1 MSAQT
6 DITHLIAKPSEPPR
20 VLIDCDPGHDDVLAI
35 AVAAQHCE
43 ILGITTVDGNSPL
56 VNTTRNALIACD
68 LFGLREVPVH
78 SGASQPLRGP
88 SGNHAT
94 EAHGKSGLD
103 GPAPRTPSRTVDGT
117 DAVAFIVETVRA
129 NEGMWLVPTG
139 PLTNIALALR
149 AAPDIVER
157 VAGISLMGG
166 SMHHGNVT
174 SAAEFNIWFDPEAA
188 DEVFSSGASIRM
200 CGLDLTHQVGVDGY
214 FIDAL
219 RAAGTDT
226 TAFCAELVDF
236 YHSFATRTAGRTGRD
251 AYEFGAPMHDPCAV
265 MAITHP
271 ELFRFESH
279 HIVVETEGRHTR
291 GMTHPDLRP
300 WRKGTPANT
309 EVVVEADRV
318 ASVRVILESVLQH

>member
-1 MSAQT
+1 MTAQT
-6 DITHLIAKPSEPPR
+6 DITHLITKPAERPR

-35 AVAAQHCE
+35 AVAAQHCD

-68 LFGLREVPVH
+68 LFGLQHVPVH
-78 SGASQPLRGP
+78 SGASQPLNGP
-88 SGNHAT
+88 SSNHAT

-103 GPAPRTPSRTVDGT
+103 GPAQRTPSRGVDGT
-117 DAVAFIVETVRA
+117 DAVAFIVDTVRA
-129 NEGMWLVPTG
+129 NEG
-139 PLTNIALALR
+139 ALR
-149 AAPDIVER
+149 AAPDLVGK

-166 SMHHGNVT
+166 SMHHGNIT
-174 SAAEFNIWFDPEAA
+174 RAAEFNIWFDPEAA
-188 DEVFSSGASIRM
+188 DEVFSSGAPIRM
-200 CGLDLTHQVGVDGY
+200 CGLDLTHQVGVTGH
-214 FIDAL
+214 FVDAL

-226 TAFCAELVDF
+226 TGFCAELVDF
-236 YHSFATRTAGRTGRD
+236 YHSFAARTAGLTGQ
-251 AYEFGAPMHDPCAV
+251 AAHEHGAPMHDPCAV

-279 HIVVETEGRHTR
+279 HIVVETEGKHTR

-300 WRKGTPANT
+300 WRKGTPGNT

-318 ASVRVILESVLQH
+318 ASVQVILDALLRH